1 MRLFALLLVIVVAG
15 CQSQT
20 MNFTCCKSEYKI
32 ITQNYNASNDF
43 DIWIPQAFTPNGDGI
58 NDVFQIHVTEGGR
71 VERLTVKKGLRT
83 IYDSSDFFVAI
94 WDGSNEDDG
103 RYRYTAEIRTDEGD
117 VIELKGKVCLMR
129 LNTIN
134 LDILENQ
141 ENKICDCVMPDM
153 IDARRGIIY
162 NSVECPTN

>member
-1 MRLFALLLVIVVAG
+1 
-15 CQSQT
+15 

-83 IYDSSDFFVAI
+83 IYDSSDFFVVI